1 MKLNKNVR
9 YVPFMD
15 RRCAEKAK
23 EDYNKHF
30 IYIVDGEKIKEDTTC
45 PHCRRQVRSDY
56 LEYNEEL
63 DSILRAKGNT
73 LRWAAKD

>member
-1 MKLNKNVR
+1 MDVKLNKNVR

-30 IYIVDGEKIKEDTTC
+30 IYIVVLFV
-45 PHCRRQVRSDY
+45 P
-56 LEYNEEL
+56 
-63 DSILRAKGNT
+63 
-73 LRWAAKD
+73 KDLY